1 DRCQCFCHIDVNQKV
16 ECLYAYAVN
25 HQAIWMI
32 SVVLKILAALRVST
46 MLDAAK
52 YSSTD
57 SLRDG
62 RTIEIRAL
70 RPTDQADLLAA
81 VDRIGSQSM
90 YRRFM
95 GAKRHFSEKERAF
108 FVNVNFIDHVAL
120 VAVIQENGHQTI
132 IAGGRYIVDRPGS
145 AEVAFAVID
154 QYQGQGIGAALV
166 RHLTKIARD
175 AGLREFTAE
184 VLSDNASMLKVF
196 EKSGLKSGFKRD
208 SGVVHVTLRLT

>member
-1 DRCQCFCHIDVNQKV
+1 MLQITKQLFQPRS
-16 ECLYAYAVN
+16 ELWLRY
-25 HQAIWMI
+25 
-32 SVVLKILAALRVST
+32 RVST

-52 YSSTD
+52 YSSPD

-70 RPTDQADLLAA
+70 RPTDQDNLLAA

-108 FVNVNFIDHVAL
+108 FVNVNFTDHVAL
-120 VAVIQENGHQTI
+120 IAVIQEDGPQTI
-132 IAGGRYIVDRPGS
+132 IAGGRYIVVRPGS

-154 QYQGQGIGAALV
+154 RYQGQGIGAALL
-166 RHLTKIARD
+166 RHLAMLARD
-175 AGLREFTAE
+175 AGLKEFTAE
-184 VLSDNASMLKVF
+184 VLPDNTAMLKVF
-196 EKSGLKSGFKRD
+196 EKAGLKYRLERAP
-208 SGVVHVTLRLT
+208 GVVHVVLQLG